1 MNIKL
6 FLGII
11 VLLWKKKDKDNP
23 ENQRPICLLSVI
35 FKLIQRLILNR
46 ITKILTSAYSETN
59 YAFKKGGSTQK
70 LLFLRKHALTCEKY
84 YNDDVKIIE
93 EESDIRRAYPSR
105 QQVLTNNVLIKLLGH
120 KSKLLN
126 MIL

>member
-1 MNIKL
+1 M
-6 FLGII
+6 
-11 VLLWKKKDKDNP
+11 
-23 ENQRPICLLSVI
+23 
-35 FKLIQRLILNR
+35 
-46 ITKILTSAYSETN
+46 
-59 YAFKKGGSTQK
+59 
-70 LLFLRKHALTCEKY
+70 TCEKY

-105 QQVLTNNVLIKLLGH
+105 QQVLTNNVLVKLLGH

>member
-6 FLGII
+6 FLGVI
-11 VLLWKKKDKDNP
+11 VLLWKKNDKENP

-46 ITKILTSAYSETN
+46 ISKILTNAYSETN

-84 YNDDVKIIE
+84 
-93 EESDIRRAYPSR
+93 
-105 QQVLTNNVLIKLLGH
+105 
-120 KSKLLN
+120 
-126 MIL
+126 